1 MRVIDSH
8 FHWYPKSVFEELCK
22 RKTGYPRAEPNPKNG
37 GYHVYTS
44 EGSVRGG
51 AWAEW
56 YDLDG
61 LLAHQN
67 AQGYEMDVVC
77 SIGPFSAYFSEV
89 SVSEGLHSSQ
99 MWNDEMALAQNKHA
113 GHLWASGVVPLQDT
127 KVAID
132 ELERSITKLGLIGV
146 NIPGS
151 IGKTGRID
159 DPRLEPFY
167 DRVEQLGV
175 PIFMHPTDAAF
186 EDILDG
192 YNGALYNSL
201 GRVIDVS
208 VSAYRMVLSGI
219 MERHPNLKIFMSHTG
234 GALPYQAGRMDKN
247 SKAAKLPKQPSE
259 YLRSMYTDTVSPH
272 AMGVKFALEFYGVD
286 HVMYGSDYPCWNPE
300 GALKVL
306 KEAGL
311 SKEDLQKVFYDNAR
325 RILGLK
331 DPVRPAV
338 KTTERK
344 AATG

>member
-22 RKTGYPRAEPNPKNG
+22 RKTGFPRGERNPKNG
-37 GYHVYTS
+37 GYNIWTS
-44 EGSVRGG
+44 EGVKRGG

-56 YDLDG
+56 FDLDG
-61 LLAHQN
+61 LLEHQN
-67 AQGYEMDVVC
+67 AQGHEMDVVC
-77 SIGPFSAYFSEV
+77 SLGPFSAYFSEV
-89 SVSEGLHSSQ
+89 STAEGLNSAQ
-99 MWNDEMALAQNKHA
+99 MWNDEMAWAQGKHA

-127 KVAID
+127 QIAID
-132 ELERSITKLGLIGV
+132 ELDRMVNKLGLIGV

-159 DPRLEPFY
+159 AARLEPFY

-192 YNGALYNSL
+192 YDGALYNSL

-247 SKAAKLPKQPSE
+247 SKAAKLPKPPSE
-259 YLRSMYTDTVSPH
+259 YLRRMYTDTVSPH
-272 AMGVKFALEFYGVD
+272 AMGVKFAIEFYGVD
-286 HVMYGSDYPCWNPE
+286 HVMYGSDYPCWTPE

-311 SKEDLQKVFYDNAR
+311 SKEDQQKVMYDNAR

-331 DPVRPAV
+331 DPVKASAKQR
-338 KTTERK
+338 E
-344 AATG
+344 AATA

>member
-8 FHWYPKSVFEELCK
+8 FHWYPKSVFEELCE
-22 RKTGYPRAEPNPKNG
+22 RKTGYPRAEPNPENG
-37 GYHVYTS
+37 GYIVHTS
-44 EGSVRGG
+44 EGAVRGG

-61 LLAHQN
+61 LLTHQN

-77 SIGPFSAYFSEV
+77 SLGPFSSYFSEV
-89 SVSEGLHSSQ
+89 SVSEGLHSAQ
-99 MWNDEMALAQNKHA
+99 MWNDEMAWAQNKHA
-113 GHLWASGVVPLQDT
+113 GRLWASGVVPLQDT

-175 PIFMHPTDAAF
+175 PIFMHPTDVAF

-219 MERHPNLKIFMSHTG
+219 MERHPSLKIFMSHTG

-306 KEAGL
+306 KDAGL

-331 DPVRPAV
+331 DPVKPAV
-338 KTTERK
+338 KTTERET
-344 AATG
+344 ATV